1 MCTTREKEKG
11 ATDPFFRCLR
21 SGKIGPSDFPKSWLV
36 RKLSLSL
43 SLSLSLA
50 RSLASARENL
60 LKVIELWPFYVVFF
74 ARQGRERE
82 SSRSARRDCMFF

>member
-21 SGKIGPSDFPKSWLV
+21 SGKIGPSDFPKSWLA

-43 SLSLSLA
+43 SLSLSH
-50 RSLASARENL
+50 SLASARENL

-82 SSRSARRDCMFF
+82 RESSRSARRDCMFF